1 MSEAAKKRKWDQ
13 DDHGDASPSSKI
25 TKVEADP
32 SKAVSEAAARINA
45 MLAQK
50 GIPLHEDGEAG
61 AEQAGEFVKDIPIN
75 DLKNR
80 YMLTRGATQQQIQQ
94 ETGADVITR
103 GKYYPDVQLASDRE
117 PPLYLHITAP
127 DKKSLDKAVAKIEEL
142 IETAQVPVPG
152 SGYPPREDRPEIKR
166 PERKFYEKRLPV
178 EVTGTPHFN
187 LRAKIVGPNG
197 AFVKHIQQETGCRVQ
212 LKGKGSG
219 FYESSTG
226 VESEEPLHIHVSSA
240 REDSLEAGVKLTQD
254 LLDTVKAEAERGPPS
269 HYGYNRGGGYNSS
282 RGGYNNGYNSHYS
295 SYNQSAAPSDPA
307 AATATGYDYEA
318 YNNYYNSYYSQ
329 QPGAYQQYD
338 ANAYYSYYGYP
349 PPAAA
354 TTSTD
359 ASPPPPSSASDAL
372 PPPPPPPA
380 SSSSTAQPPPPPP
393 PSDAQLPPPPPPPP
407 SASP

>member
-1 MSEAAKKRKWDQ
+1 MSEATKKRKWDQ

-25 TKVEADP
+25 TKVVEADP

-152 SGYPPREDRPEIKR
+152 SGYPPREERPEIKR

-178 EVTGTPHFN
+178 QVTGTPHFN

-219 FYESSTG
+219 FYETSTG

-240 REDSLEAGVKLTQD
+240 REESLEAGVKLTQD
-254 LLDTVKAEAERGPPS
+254 LLDTVKAEADRGPPS
-269 HYGYNRGGGYNSS
+269 HYGYNRGGGYNSG
-282 RGGYNNGYNSHYS
+282 RGGYNNGVSISKHINVVSL
-295 SYNQSAAPSDPA
+295 Q
-307 AATATGYDYEA
+307 
-318 YNNYYNSYYSQ
+318 
-329 QPGAYQQYD
+329 
-338 ANAYYSYYGYP
+338 
-349 PPAAA
+349 
-354 TTSTD
+354 
-359 ASPPPPSSASDAL
+359 
-372 PPPPPPPA
+372 
-380 SSSSTAQPPPPPP
+380 
-393 PSDAQLPPPPPPPP
+393 
-407 SASP
+407 

>member
-1 MSEAAKKRKWDQ
+1 MSEATKKRKWDQ
-13 DDHGDASPSSKI
+13 DDHRDASPSSKI

-61 AEQAGEFVKDIPIN
+61 ADQAGEFVKDIPIN

-80 YMLTRGATQQQIQQ
+80 YMLTRGATQTQIQQ

-152 SGYPPREDRPEIKR
+152 SGYPPREDRPDMKR

-226 VESEEPLHIHVSSA
+226 VESEEPLHIHVSCA
-240 REDSLEAGVKLTQD
+240 REEGLEAGVKLTQD
-254 LLDTVKAEAERGPPS
+254 LLDTVKAEAERGPS
-269 HYGYNRGGGYNSS
+269 NQYGYNRGGGYNTG
-282 RGGYNNGYNSHYS
+282 RGGYNNGV
-295 SYNQSAAPSDPA
+295 
-307 AATATGYDYEA
+307 
-318 YNNYYNSYYSQ
+318 
-329 QPGAYQQYD
+329 
-338 ANAYYSYYGYP
+338 
-349 PPAAA
+349 
-354 TTSTD
+354 ST
-359 ASPPPPSSASDAL
+359 L
-372 PPPPPPPA
+372 NHIKVV
-380 SSSSTAQPPPPPP
+380 
-393 PSDAQLPPPPPPPP
+393 
-407 SASP
+407 